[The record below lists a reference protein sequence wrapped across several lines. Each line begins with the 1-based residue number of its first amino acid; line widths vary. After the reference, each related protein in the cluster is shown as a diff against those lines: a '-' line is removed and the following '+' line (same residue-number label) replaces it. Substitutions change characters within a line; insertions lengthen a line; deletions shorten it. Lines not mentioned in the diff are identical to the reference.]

1 MGRLTAFVRPRREV
15 SDGDVAAMYRLYAEY
30 YAATSQDLFRSDL
43 GDKDYVIE
51 LRDGASLR
59 GFSTLALLDYEIA
72 GNPCRALYSG
82 DTIIDRR
89 YWGEQALAQAFC
101 RHAGTVK
108 AQRPNMPLSWFLIS
122 KGYRTYRYLSVFAR
136 DYFPN
141 PRGSTPPRVQ
151 EHIDLLARRRFGD
164 AYCAKDGLVRFPAPR
179 GHLKPRWATVGKG
192 ALRRA
197 EVRFFLERNP
207 RFHAG
212 EELCCITSLETGNL
226 RSFARRAFLEGL
238 HDERDASLVSGHR
251 RGFGPLPR
259 HAFAGADGPGA
270 PAAGDP
276 PA

>member
-43 GDKDYVIE
+43 DDKDHVIE

-59 GFSTLALLDYEIA
+59 GFSTLAVMDYEVA
-72 GNPCRALYSG
+72 GEPCRALFSG

-101 RHAGTVK
+101 RHAGVVK
-108 AQRPNMPLSWFLIS
+108 AQRPDLPLSWFLIS
-122 KGYRTYRYLSVFAR
+122 KGYRTYRYLSAFAR
-136 DYFPN
+136 EYFPN
-141 PRGSTPPRVQ
+141 PVRPTPPHIQ
-151 EHIDLLARRRFGD
+151 ERIDLLARRRFGEV
-164 AYCAKDGLVRFPAPR
+164 YCAELGLVRFPVSR
-179 GHLKPRWATVGKG
+179 GHLKPQWTTIREGVLK
-192 ALRRA
+192 RA

-212 EELCCITSLETGNL
+212 EELCCITLLETGNL

-238 HDERDASLVSGHR
+238 HDERDASFVSEHR

-270 PAAGDP
+270 PAADDT

>member
-15 SDGDVAAMYRLYAEY
+15 SEGDVAEMYRLYAEY
-30 YAATSQDLFRSDL
+30 YAATSQDLFQSDL
-43 GDKDYVIE
+43 ANKDYVIE
-51 LRDGASLR
+51 LRDGLSLK
-59 GFSTLALLDYEIA
+59 GFSTLAVMDYDVT
-72 GNPCRALYSG
+72 GDRHRALFSG

-101 RHAGTVK
+101 RHAGAVK
-108 AQRPNMPLSWFLIS
+108 AQRPDLPLSWFLIS
-122 KGYRTYRYLSVFAR
+122 KGYRTYRYLSVFAH

-141 PRGSTPPRVQ
+141 PAKPTPPRIQ
-151 EHIDLLARRRFGD
+151 EHIDLLARGRFGN
-164 AYCAKDGLVRFPAPR
+164 AYCAEDGLVRFPASR
-179 GHLKPRWATVGKG
+179 GHLKPRWATVGEG
-192 ALRRA
+192 ALKRA
-197 EVRFFLERNP
+197 EVRYFLERNP

-238 HDERDASLVSGHR
+238 HDERDAFFVSEHR
-251 RGFGPLPR
+251 RGFGPFPR
-259 HAFAGADGPGA
+259 HALASADGAGA